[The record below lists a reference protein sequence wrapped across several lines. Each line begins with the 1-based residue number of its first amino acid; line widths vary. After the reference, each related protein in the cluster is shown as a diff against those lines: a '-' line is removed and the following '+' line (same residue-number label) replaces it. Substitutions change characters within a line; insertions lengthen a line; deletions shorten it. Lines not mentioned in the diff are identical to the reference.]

1 MFGKLGATVLL
12 CLLLSQSDGCGSKS
26 GGGNN
31 QNSKPA
37 SAQQATPTPAP
48 TSGPGVAQS
57 PAGACLLIEKSEI
70 ESLQGAQMRG
80 SEPSTGT
87 EAGMAFS
94 DCYYT
99 VISSDGS
106 KNLSVHLRVLR
117 DEAQGAGGGALKSFW
132 AERFR
137 GAKEKKKAEKPRAVE
152 GVGDEAYWLGNNVMG
167 ALYVLAKD
175 RIVRVSVGGAEEVDA
190 KVEKSRSL
198 AEKAIKR
205 LE

>member
-12 CLLLSQSDGCGSKS
+12 CLFLSQSDGCGSRS
-26 GGGNN
+26 GGDN

-37 SAQQATPTPAP
+37 SAQATPTPAP
-48 TSGPGVAQS
+48 AAGSSVAQS
-57 PAGACLLIEKSEI
+57 PSGACLLIEKSEI

-117 DEAQGAGGGALKSFW
+117 DEVQGAGQGALKAFW
-132 AERFR
+132 GERFQ
-137 GAKEKKKAEKPRAVE
+137 GAKEKKKAEKPRAVAD
-152 GVGDEAYWLGNNVMG
+152 VGDEAYWLGNNVMG

-190 KVEKSRSL
+190 KVEKSRRL
-198 AEKAIKR
+198 AEKAIQR

>member
-1 MFGKLGATVLL
+1 MVGKLGATVLL
-12 CLLLSQSDGCGSKS
+12 SLLLFQSDGCGSGS
-26 GGGNN
+26 GGDN
-31 QNSKPA
+31 QNSKP
-37 SAQQATPTPAP
+37 SAAQATPAPAP
-48 TSGPGVAQS
+48 SASPVVAQS
-57 PAGACLLIEKSEI
+57 PAGACGLIDKSEI

-87 EAGMAFS
+87 EAGMVFS

-117 DEAQGAGGGALKSFW
+117 DDPQSAAGGALRRFW
-132 AERFR
+132 EDRFR
-137 GAKEKKKAEKPRAVE
+137 GAKEKKKAEKPRAVG
-152 GVGDEAYWLGNNVMG
+152 GVGGEAFWLGNNVMG

-175 RIVRVSVGGAEEVDA
+175 RVVRVSVGGAEEVDA
-190 KVEKSRSL
+190 KVEKSRRL
-198 AEKAIKR
+198 AEKAIQR